1 MDQKIPKKNSQRKDQ
16 FLSGKYFRVR
26 CSPLQNK
33 KKFDAFANIDRHQI
47 CTYFAM
53 LRMIL

>member
-1 MDQKIPKKNSQRKDQ
+1 MMGPFFNK
-16 FLSGKYFRVR
+16 KYFRVR